1 MKTYFWN
8 ARSDPFTD
16 RLHSFVGT
24 TGKPAW
30 KPDGPAEKAQRQ
42 SRLQV
47 VNCLFTSISS
57 PFASFAFM
65 MRKVARTNTTAVH
78 MIASDANLPGPE
90 ESVNGDRTTGR
101 YAATEPKDGVGRQ
114 GRSVLERSHFGQELL
129 GKVLSSPYSWRVIV
143 NEKRNVGTMSLI
155 RTSAPTD
162 DASVTWR
169 RITFVD
175 MIALVHVVACVAY
188 PKDGCGRRRIS
199 RNLPSGATGFHLTCS
214 WRRAS
219 TYGSDALSG

>member
-1 MKTYFWN
+1 MARSLKTYFWN

-78 MIASDANLPGPE
+78 MIAWDANLPGAE
-90 ESVNGDRTTGR
+90 EEREWRTNYRTTCGDRAQRWG
-101 YAATEPKDGVGRQ
+101 GRQ
-114 GRSVLERSHFGQELL
+114 GRSVLERSHFRQEH
-129 GKVLSSPYSWRVIV
+129 KVV
-143 NEKRNVGTMSLI
+143 NAAKGVLI
-155 RTSAPTD
+155 SAYRP
-162 DASVTWR
+162 
-169 RITFVD
+169 I
-175 MIALVHVVACVAY
+175 H
-188 PKDGCGRRRIS
+188 GE
-199 RNLPSGATGFHLTCS
+199 
-214 WRRAS
+214 
-219 TYGSDALSG
+219 